1 MNIPLLADVVV
12 LLCVALGVLYLSHV
26 VRIPPVVG
34 FLLTGVLLGP
44 HGLALVH
51 SVDDVDQLAE
61 IGVILV
67 LFAIGLEF
75 SLGDL
80 ARMRRTALVGGTI
93 QVVGVVAVVSAAL
106 SLGGM
111 PWHRSLFLGMMA
123 SLSSTAIVLRLLQ
136 ERAEE
141 DAPHGRVAL
150 GILVYQD
157 LMIVPMTL
165 LLPVLAGQ
173 GGGTA
178 SALGLFVVKTAAVLA
193 VVLVLARFVVPPL
206 LRSVV
211 GTRNRDM
218 FLLAVVALCLA
229 VAWISSAAGL
239 SLALGAFL
247 AGLVVSESEY
257 SHQALADILPL
268 RNLFASFF
276 FVSIGMLLD
285 VRVVVAFPLIAL
297 AVAVGILVVKSV
309 VSGAATLVLGFSL
322 RTAVFV
328 GLALSQV
335 GEFSFILAGSGAARG
350 LLAPEAYQLFLVGAV
365 ISIGA
370 TPFLLALAPRLIDG
384 TLRLRLPPRL
394 RHGAAGA
401 YGPSRG
407 VGMVGMRDHVIV
419 VGFGLN
425 GANVARAATVAG
437 IPFVAV
443 DMNPATARDEAA
455 RGVNVQFGDASQ
467 AAVLERAGVERARVL
482 VVAISDAAATR
493 RVVALARVL
502 NPACRVIVRTRY
514 MREVEP
520 LRSAGAHRV
529 IPEELETSLEIVAQV
544 LASYLVPRQDVE
556 TFLEEVR
563 AGGYEML
570 RFRRGASGTM
580 ADVQD
585 TLAEVQISSL
595 RVEEGSPLA
604 GRSLD
609 ETDLRKLY
617 GLTVVAIRRGDAVIQ
632 NPGAHEVVRDQDTL
646 IVLGLNEEVNAA
658 SHLFRPGA

>member
-1 MNIPLLADVVV
+1 MNIPLLADVVI
-12 LLCVALGVLYLSHV
+12 LLCVSLGVLYLSHA

-44 HGLALVH
+44 HGLALVR
-51 SVDDVDQLAE
+51 SVHEVDQLAE

-80 ARMRRTALVGGTI
+80 ARMRRTVLLGGTL
-93 QVVGVVAVVSAAL
+93 QVVGIMAAVSAAL
-106 SLGGM
+106 SFGGM
-111 PWHRSLFLGMMA
+111 PWRRSLLLGMMA

-165 LLPVLAGQ
+165 LLPVLTGE

-178 SALGLFVVKTAAVLA
+178 SALARFGAKAAVVLV

-206 LRSVV
+206 LRRVV
-211 GTRNRDM
+211 GTRSRDM
-218 FLLAVVALCLA
+218 FLLAVVALCLL
-229 VAWISSAAGL
+229 VAWISAAAGL

-257 SHQALADILPL
+257 SHQAMADILPF

-285 VRVVVAFPLIAL
+285 VRVMVASPGVAL
-297 AVAVGILVVKSV
+297 GVAAGIILVKSV
-309 VSGAATLVLGFSL
+309 VSGAATLVLGFSI
-322 RTAVFV
+322 RTAILV

-335 GEFSFILAGSGAARG
+335 GEFSFILAGSGISRG
-350 LLAPEAYQLFLVGAV
+350 LLLPEVYQWFLVGAV

-370 TPFLLALAPRLIDG
+370 TPFLLSLAPRLIDR
-384 TLRLRLPPRL
+384 TLRLPLPSRL
-394 RHGAAGA
+394 RDGTGA
-401 YGPSRG
+401 YGPSRQEG
-407 VGMVGMRDHVIV
+407 LRDHVIV
-419 VGFGLN
+419 VGFGVN
-425 GANVARAATVAG
+425 GSNVARAATVAR

-443 DMNPATARDEAA
+443 DMNPATVRDEVA
-455 RGVNVQFGDASQ
+455 RGVNIQFGDASQ
-467 AAVLERAGVERARVL
+467 PAVLERAGIGRARVL

-493 RVVALARVL
+493 RVVGLARVL
-502 NPACRVIVRTRY
+502 NPACRVIARTRY
-514 MREVEP
+514 LREVEP

-529 IPEELETSLEIVAQV
+529 IPEEMETSLEIVARV

-570 RFRRGASGTM
+570 RSRPAASGTIEDLE
-580 ADVQD
+580 AALSDI
-585 TLAEVQISSL
+585 QISSL
-595 RVEEGSPLA
+595 RVQDGSALA
-604 GRSLD
+604 GLRLD

-617 GLTVVAIRRGDAVIQ
+617 GLTVVAIRRADGVIQ
-632 NPGAHEVVRDQDTL
+632 NPGADAVVQTGDIL

-658 SHLFRPGA
+658 SHLF